1 MTKYYLGDQ
10 FRWGEVVVH
19 VAHGRG
25 EGDYKLEFGGEIW
38 RIYIDHFEDLG
49 MYGRIIL
56 KWMVKLQLVELA
68 VDRDKI

>member
-25 EGDYKLEFGGEIW
+25 EGDYKLEFGGEI
-38 RIYIDHFEDLG
+38 
-49 MYGRIIL
+49 
-56 KWMVKLQLVELA
+56 
-68 VDRDKI
+68 